1 MLLGELW
8 FLSPSFVALHPL
20 DLPRMFMLYWASGIP
35 AKPLHCAEHFTY
47 DNSLLGRQ
55 LGLAPGPVGQAL
67 KRTLH
72 AGRRGTGQAGGLRGE
87 QWGKGGDAV
96 AAQGLEGCE

>member
-35 AKPLHCAEHFTY
+35 AEPLHCAEHFTY
-47 DNSLLGRQ
+47 ENSLLGRQ

-72 AGRRGTGQAGGLRGE
+72 TGAEARGGWAACAGSSGGRE
-87 QWGKGGDAV
+87 V
-96 AAQGLEGCE
+96 MR